1 MKGWHLQAVT
11 HFMVCCLGV
20 WHQWRFILLS
30 VQRGTQFSIKQFID
44 YADNN
49 VAWLSLLGGG
59 VILYMNPD
67 IGWEGALAE
76 VNFLTRQFFLFCPF
90 VAPTAIKLSW
100 CIPPV
105 VVYKGKSLSKQGKM
119 SGGGVGGL
127 GLWLTT
133 LLYLEG
139 RTFVL
144 TLVRGTAKSYKNKT
158 PLCDLPFYSF
168 KWIGVWP
175 NLGEWVCMHVKWI
188 SQVNWLID
196 QSVSDFTKTH

>member
-20 WHQWRFILLS
+20 WHQLRFILLS

-44 YADNN
+44 YADNY

-76 VNFLTRQFFLFCPF
+76 VNFLTRQFFLFWPF
-90 VAPTAIKLSW
+90 W
-100 CIPPV
+100 
-105 VVYKGKSLSKQGKM
+105 
-119 SGGGVGGL
+119 
-127 GLWLTT
+127 LWLTT

-168 KWIGVWP
+168 KLIGVWP

-196 QSVSDFTKTH
+196 QSVSDFTKTP